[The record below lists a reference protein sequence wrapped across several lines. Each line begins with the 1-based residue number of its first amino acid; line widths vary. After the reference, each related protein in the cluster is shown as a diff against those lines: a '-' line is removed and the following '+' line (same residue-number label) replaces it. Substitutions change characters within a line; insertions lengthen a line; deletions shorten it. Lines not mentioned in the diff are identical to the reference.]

1 LRAEIYFEK
10 ICAALVIP
18 PTKLNLGDKKM
29 IEIIRV
35 PNFLRYV
42 LFADATTSLI
52 CGLLFVISSNFLQ
65 GILGL
70 PASLMFYT
78 GLSLFP
84 FAAFLIYVATRKS
97 ISKTLVWLII
107 GINLLWTIDS
117 FLLLFSGYIFPT
129 NLGYIFVIV
138 QAIGVLVYADLEFIG
153 LRKAEVVVL
162 KDATETI

>member
-1 LRAEIYFEK
+1 
-10 ICAALVIP
+10 
-18 PTKLNLGDKKM
+18 M

-35 PNFLRYV
+35 PNFLRFV

-52 CGLLFVISSNFLQ
+52 CALLLTIGGNFLQ

-70 PASLMFYT
+70 PVSLMFYA

-117 FLLLFSGYIFPT
+117 FILLFSGYVLPT
-129 NLGYIFVIV
+129 TFGYIFVIA

-153 LRKAEVVVL
+153 LRKSEVVVL
-162 KDATETI
+162 KDAQETI